1 MYGGMTRKSNSRSS
15 VISLL
20 GNSLLR
26 DGRIWYAE
34 NMVIQLSQ
42 ERDFEQ
48 LLERSKTNS
57 VLIFK
62 HSTQCPI
69 SSQAYEEFTRFAR
82 SAGDV
87 ACGVVL
93 VLEDRNLSAAIAE
106 RLKVPHES
114 PQAMVVKD
122 GHVTWHASHWSI
134 TTDSLVEALSS
145 YGQPAN

>member
-34 NMVIQLSQ
+34 NMVIQLRQ

-48 LLERSKTNS
+48 LLDRSKTNS

-69 SSQAYEEFTRFAR
+69 SSQAYDEFTRFAR
-82 SAGDV
+82 SAGDI

-93 VLEDRNLSAAIAE
+93 VIENRDLSDAIAE
-106 RLKVPHES
+106 RLKIRHES
-114 PQAMVVKD
+114 PQAIVVKD
-122 GHVTWHASHWSI
+122 GHVIWHASHCSI
-134 TTDSLVEALSS
+134 TS
-145 YGQPAN
+145 

>member
-26 DGRIWYAE
+26 DRRGIWYAE
-34 NMVIQLSQ
+34 TMVIQLRQ
-42 ERDFEQ
+42 DRDFER
-48 LLERSKTNS
+48 LLELSKKSS

-62 HSTQCPI
+62 HSTQCPV
-69 SSQAYEEFTRFAR
+69 SSQAYDEFTRFAR

-93 VLEDRNLSAAIAE
+93 VIENREISDAIAE
-106 RLKVPHES
+106 QLEVRH
-114 PQAMVVKD
+114 
-122 GHVTWHASHWSI
+122 
-134 TTDSLVEALSS
+134 
-145 YGQPAN
+145 

>member
-20 GNSLLR
+20 GNSPLR
-26 DGRIWYAE
+26 DRHRIWYAE
-34 NMVIQLSQ
+34 IMVIQLRQ
-42 ERDFEQ
+42 DRDFEQ

-69 SSQAYEEFTRFAR
+69 SSQAYEEFTRFAT

-93 VLEDRNLSAAIAE
+93 VIENRNLSDTIAE
-106 RLKVPHES
+106 RLEVRHQS
-114 PQAMVVKD
+114 PQAIVVKD
-122 GHVTWHASHWSI
+122 GRVTWQASHWSI
-134 TTDSLVEALSS
+134 
-145 YGQPAN
+145 